1 MKKIVKESEIKINQ
15 KREEKIKQKEL
26 EKIYFQD
33 SEKNEIKKE
42 NDRKKILNKIK
53 SVGDYNKNEKTK
65 KILEKMKND
74 IKEEDEKINMY
85 ILTRKKIEDEKELE
99 AKKRKIQEI
108 KEYQEYLDNQ
118 IEEKKKEKSFEKML
132 YREQGRIWN
141 IDSEKY
147 RIEQKKIKEK
157 LKLNG
162 IRNGE
167 ILRKQIEYINNKKMK
182 KNSMSA
188 AEYSLNKKE
197 INNII
202 DSIENEKVKESV

>member
-26 EKIYFQD
+26 EKIYYQD
-33 SEKNEIKKE
+33 LEKNEIKKE

-65 KILEKMKND
+65 QILEKMKND

-147 RIEQKKIKEK
+147 R
-157 LKLNG
+157 L
-162 IRNGE
+162 
-167 ILRKQIEYINNKKMK
+167 KQIWYFNKYNISYELIFRGTRDGRTPKIFHQK
-182 KNSMSA
+182 CDGTPKTITIIKTIKGLKFGS
-188 AEYSLNKKE
+188 SLGSFSFSK
-197 INNII
+197 II
-202 DSIENEKVKESV
+202 